1 MKRPKKKKTG
11 KKLLPQLKKD
21 IKNFCFSEEGKISK
35 KTVAKLGL
43 TMAMLAASVNALEAN
58 HGSSTHSQATDP
70 TKGVLFNDGT
80 GNGHVSGIAIT
91 YTTHSSHPSHTS
103 HGSHGQW

>member
-1 MKRPKKKKTG
+1 MKGPKKKTK

-43 TMAMLAASVNALEAN
+43 TMAMLSASVKALEAN
-58 HGSSTHSQATDP
+58 HGSSVHSAATPP
-70 TKGVLFNDGT
+70 TKGVFYSAGT
-80 GNGHVSGIAIT
+80 GGHTSGISVT
-91 YTTHSSHPSHTS
+91 FTTHSSHPSHTS